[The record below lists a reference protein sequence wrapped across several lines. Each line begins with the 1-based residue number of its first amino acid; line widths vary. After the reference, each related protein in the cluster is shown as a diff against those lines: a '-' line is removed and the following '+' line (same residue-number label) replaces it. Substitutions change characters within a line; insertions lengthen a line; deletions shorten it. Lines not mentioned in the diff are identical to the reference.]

1 MVSKP
6 PLTPEELDKREAE
19 LTARLT
25 RIEELEAQAI
35 RREKAAK
42 EREKAKKQV
51 LLRLSPSLWDDIA
64 AWAED
69 DFRSVNGQIEY
80 LLTQCVRHRKGKD
93 ISENQSDPE
102 EE

>member
-6 PLTPEELDKREAE
+6 PLTPEELDTREAE
-19 LTARLT
+19 LTARLA
-25 RIEELEAQAI
+25 RIEELKAQAI

-42 EREKAKKQV
+42 DREKAKKQV

-69 DFRSVNGQIEY
+69 DFRSINAQIEF
-80 LLTQCVRHRKGKD
+80 LLTEAVRQRKKG
-93 ISENQSDPE
+93 ER
-102 EE
+102 

>member
-6 PLTPEELDKREAE
+6 PLTPEELDTREAE
-19 LTARLT
+19 LTARLA

-69 DFRSVNGQIEY
+69 DFRSINAQIEF
-80 LLTQCVRHRKGKD
+80 LLTEAVRQRKKV
-93 ISENQSDPE
+93 ER
-102 EE
+102 

>member
-6 PLTPEELDKREAE
+6 PLTPEELDTREAE
-19 LTARLT
+19 LTARLA
-25 RIEELEAQAI
+25 RIEELDAQAI

-69 DFRSVNGQIEY
+69 DFRSINAQIEF
-80 LLTQCVRHRKGKD
+80 LLTEAVRQRKKG
-93 ISENQSDPE
+93 ER
-102 EE
+102 

>member
-6 PLTPEELDKREAE
+6 PLTPEELDTREAE
-19 LTARLT
+19 LTARLA

-69 DFRSVNGQIEY
+69 DFRSINAQIEF
-80 LLTQCVRHRKGKD
+80 LLTEAVRQRKKG
-93 ISENQSDPE
+93 ER
-102 EE
+102 

>member
-6 PLTPEELDKREAE
+6 PLTPEELDAREAE
-19 LTARLT
+19 LTARLA

-35 RREKAAK
+35 RLEKAAK

-69 DFRSVNGQIEY
+69 DFRSINAQIEF
-80 LLTQCVRHRKGKD
+80 LLTEAVRQRKKG
-93 ISENQSDPE
+93 ER
-102 EE
+102 

>member
-6 PLTPEELDKREAE
+6 PFTLEELDTREAE
-19 LTARLT
+19 LTARLA

-69 DFRSVNGQIEY
+69 DFRSINAQIEF
-80 LLTQCVRHRKGKD
+80 LLTEAVRRRKKG
-93 ISENQSDPE
+93 ER
-102 EE
+102 

>member
-6 PLTPEELDKREAE
+6 PFTPEELDTREAE
-19 LTARLT
+19 LTARLA

-69 DFRSVNGQIEY
+69 DFRSINAQIEF
-80 LLTQCVRHRKGKD
+80 LLTEAVRQRKKG
-93 ISENQSDPE
+93 ER
-102 EE
+102 

>member
-35 RREKAAK
+35 RLEKAAK

-69 DFRSVNGQIEY
+69 DFRSINAQIEF
-80 LLTQCVRHRKGKD
+80 LLTEAVRQRKKG
-93 ISENQSDPE
+93 ER
-102 EE
+102 

>member
-6 PLTPEELDKREAE
+6 PLTPEELDTREAE
-19 LTARLT
+19 LTARLA
-25 RIEELEAQAI
+25 RIDELEAQAI

-69 DFRSVNGQIEY
+69 DFRSINAQIEF
-80 LLTQCVRHRKGKD
+80 LLTEAVRQRKKG
-93 ISENQSDPE
+93 ER
-102 EE
+102 